1 MPVRK
6 VIKEIE
12 ESRIVAEWRMLS
24 IPSWLE
30 DKDHYYTWAWE
41 SLWRRIKRQSGVR
54 YTSMHK
60 GKKLNFLIKC
70 LHSRLPTLTNLNSVH
85 PDLYKDDICKVC
97 KSDVKETQEHLA
109 ICEAQETLWQEN
121 EKVVVKF
128 IFALLNEDGRKS
140 EVSATQLHNCLFG
153 SR

>member
-1 MPVRK
+1 
-6 VIKEIE
+6 
-12 ESRIVAEWRMLS
+12 
-24 IPSWLE
+24 
-30 DKDHYYTWAWE
+30 
-41 SLWRRIKRQSGVR
+41 
-54 YTSMHK
+54 MHK

-70 LHSRLPTLTNLNSVH
+70 LHSRLLTLANLKLVR
-85 PDLYKDDICKVC
+85 PDLYKDEICKVY

-128 IFALLNEDGRKS
+128 ILALLNEDEKKS

-153 SR
+153 SSAQKRKKRREGL